1 MVRLTINP
9 PRLGGPQHGGSQS
22 HGVDDILPNQPVR
35 AHLTSSPLDHPSTST
50 KPTLPNIYPSSS
62 QFSSR
67 IDSSIAA
74 PSGRIEG
81 IQPVDVIRG
90 TYIPDQDRVI
100 IANWSAQVRRRPD
113 LVSSFEFEV
122 LQNQELHTLSAPSGF
137 SMARPSTRFQ
147 ARESLPAGSTTQTV
161 PQKRKRA
168 APKSKKESK
177 SPSLVQTDDLQAMT
191 QNGVSTSPV
200 TDNGSVSDASSKP
213 KIIWRSK
220 EPGTPGPNMEISK
233 SQSMSPDMPSD
244 LQCLDSPHAV
254 TSPVEGDSG
263 ISLAS
268 PEKEAPLPKEI
279 GVYGAS
285 SEPTESLV
293 HMDAVDKQNE
303 VVMEQYLS
311 EIDSQPSAVPKTQDG
326 TVNAPAVT
334 EPSPAQE
341 TDLNTLTGSVVAAND
356 AEKQDNSTDSI
367 NTNGP
372 FEKQD
377 QSLSASDT
385 SGSVADPKSTFT
397 VQDTPA
403 FIELP
408 HNLGTVPVSTGV
420 ASSIVASGSPLEE
433 SQSQFLN
440 GIHATTLTTDVT
452 PSVETATP
460 TAPAALEA
468 DTVKKAV
475 KKTNYGLTPGQSPFP
490 DFKSPSANACREV
503 NGLLTKAHGE
513 VIAPKTIPQP
523 SLTVTGCG
531 EVPSV
536 LDALIRTLL
545 SGATTGSNSA
555 RAFNGLVQRF
565 GTLTEGIGKGSVN
578 WDAVRQAPLHDVYKA
593 IESGGLADI
602 KSKNLKALLDQVYEE
617 NQERKNR
624 HITDDSCATDNE
636 KPGMSSDEA
645 KEAEQVK
652 EYDIASAN
660 EHFLNLQYIHKYKT
674 SKALKALIRY
684 PGIGPKTAA
693 CVILFCLQR
702 PCFAVDTHIFRICK
716 WLGWVP
722 EKANEI
728 TAFSHLDVKIPD
740 ELKYSLHQL
749 FIKHGKECPRC
760 RAITS
765 PTSAD
770 WDKGCVIEHLVKR
783 TGRKKVVPPSRKHVP
798 AGSAKRVSKTTKTV
812 TKKATQG
819 KRVSRVTAK
828 TSRKTARV
836 TRATKKSADNE
847 TDAVEIPPTESAEEP
862 KEIQSPVDEAQD
874 PAGPKSLKRKRNDS
888 KPQVL
893 QKKQRTRAT
902 KKGSRAATSKATLKK
917 TKKVPA
923 TRKPTRKPKAAK
935 PATPGTRSSQR
946 LKQDK
951 GRGS

>member
-1 MVRLTINP
+1 MARLRINP
-9 PRLGGPQHGGSQS
+9 PQLGRRQLDGS
-22 HGVDDILPNQPVR
+22 HGVENILPNQPVR
-35 AHLTSSPLDHPSTST
+35 AHLTSSPNDHPSISTSA
-50 KPTLPNIYPSSS
+50 TLPNIYLSSS
-62 QFSSR
+62 QFSSQV
-67 IDSSIAA
+67 DSSIAA
-74 PSGRIEG
+74 PSGRIQG

-90 TYIPDQDRVI
+90 SYIPDQDRVI
-100 IANWSAQVRRRPD
+100 ISNWSAQVRRRPD
-113 LVSSFEFEV
+113 LVSSFEFVV
-122 LQNQELHTLSAPSGF
+122 LQDQEQYTTSAPSEV
-137 SMARPSTRFQ
+137 SMARPST
-147 ARESLPAGSTTQTV
+147 SLPAESTSQAV

-168 APKSKKESK
+168 APKSRKRSK
-177 SPSLVQTDDLQAMT
+177 VPTSVQTEDLQSIEQIGASASLAAE
-191 QNGVSTSPV
+191 NGP
-200 TDNGSVSDASSKP
+200 VSDASSKP
-213 KIIWRSK
+213 ETIFRSE
-220 EPGTPGPNMEISK
+220 EPGTPGPKTELSK

-244 LQCLDSPHAV
+244 LRRLDSPSAV
-254 TSPVEGDSG
+254 LSPVEGDSG

-268 PEKEAPLPKEI
+268 PETEASLPKDI

-285 SEPTESLV
+285 AEPTESVV
-293 HMDAVDKQNE
+293 HTDAVDKQNE
-303 VVMEQYLS
+303 AVMERSFS
-311 EIDSQPSAVPKTQDG
+311 EIDFLPSTVP
-326 TVNAPAVT
+326 
-334 EPSPAQE
+334 
-341 TDLNTLTGSVVAAND
+341 GSVVAAND
-356 AEKQDNSTDSI
+356 AEKQDHSTDAM

-372 FEKQD
+372 FEEQD

-385 SGSVADPKSTFT
+385 SGSVADPKSTVT
-397 VQDTPA
+397 MQDTSA
-403 FIELP
+403 SIELP
-408 HNLGTVPVSTGV
+408 HNLGIVPASTGV
-420 ASSIVASGSPLEE
+420 ASSIVASGSPPKE
-433 SQSQFLN
+433 SQSQPLN
-440 GIHATTLTTDVT
+440 ESHVTTLATDVT
-452 PSVETATP
+452 PTVETATP
-460 TAPAALEA
+460 TGPAVLKA

-490 DFKSPSANACREV
+490 NLKSPSANACREV
-503 NGLLTKAHGE
+503 NDLLTKSHGE
-513 VIAPKTIPQP
+513 VIAPKTIPDP

-636 KPGMSSDEA
+636 KPGMSSDET

-693 CVILFCLQR
+693 CVVLFCLQR

-749 FIKHGKECPRC
+749 FIRHGKECPRC

-765 PTSAD
+765 PISAD

-783 TGRKKVVPPSRKHVP
+783 TGRKKVTPRSRKPAP
-798 AGSAKRVSKTTKTV
+798 AGSAKRVSKTKTV

-819 KRVSRVTAK
+819 KRVCRVTAK
-828 TSRKTARV
+828 TSMKTARV
-836 TRATKKSADNE
+836 TRATKKPADKV
-847 TDAVEIPPTESAEEP
+847 TDAVEIPSTKTAEEP
-862 KEIQSPVDEAQD
+862 KEIQSHVDEAQNS
-874 PAGPKSLKRKRNDS
+874 AGPKPLKRKRNDS
-888 KPQVL
+888 KPQVP
-893 QKKQRTRAT
+893 QKKQPTRAT
-902 KKGSRAATSKATLKK
+902 KKGSRAAASKATLKK
-917 TKKVPA
+917 IKKVPA
-923 TRKPTRKPKAAK
+923 PRKITRKQKAVKPE
-935 PATPGTRSSQR
+935 TPEVAVPNG
-946 LKQDK
+946 
-951 GRGS
+951 